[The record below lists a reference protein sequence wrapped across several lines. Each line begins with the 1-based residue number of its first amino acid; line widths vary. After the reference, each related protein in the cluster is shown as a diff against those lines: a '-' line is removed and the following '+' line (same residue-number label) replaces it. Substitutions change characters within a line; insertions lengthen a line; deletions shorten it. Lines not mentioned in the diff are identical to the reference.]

1 MSRVM
6 DRVMDIATPL
16 GEGVLL
22 FHGMRGHEELGRL
35 SEYHLDLLSD
45 NGEVDVDAILGKNVT
60 VKLALPD
67 DSTRYFNGFVTRF
80 SQGQLHGRYYH
91 YSATV
96 HPWLWFLTRTAD
108 CRIFQEMTVP
118 DIIKK
123 VFADHGTAD
132 FKLELTSTYRK
143 WTYCVQYRETDFNF
157 VSRLME
163 QEGIYYYFRHTDGH
177 NTMVLTDSCSKHVP
191 SSGYEKIPFVAPDT
205 VVRPELEHIASWQFS
220 REIQPGKYV
229 HKDYD
234 LERPSVDLKTQKVIA
249 YKCAEGHHEVFDYPG
264 EYLQK
269 GDGEQL
275 ALVRIDEFGTQFE
288 TANGTTNAR
297 GVTVG
302 ALFTLE
308 DCPRADQNCE
318 HLVMA
323 ASYDLQLADYEALGG
338 GGSSYQCSFAAMSTR
353 QQFRPRRTTPKPF
366 VQGPQTAVVVG
377 PAGDEIHTDQ
387 FGRVK
392 VQFHW
397 DRLGKKDENSSCW
410 IRVSHPWAGKGW
422 GAVAT
427 PRIGQEVIVDF
438 LEGDPDQPIITG
450 RVYNAEC
457 QPPFGFPAGAVL
469 SGIKSNTHKGSGFNE
484 LSMDDTAGKERVF
497 IHGQYNMDTVVEHD
511 QTSTIHNCRT
521 DRVDV
526 DDSESI
532 GNNQKCD
539 VGVNQD
545 ITVGSN
551 QTRKVGANQ
560 SLSVGANRTKDVTA
574 NETITIGGNR
584 SSTVS
589 GSETATVAL
598 TRTHSVGINEMIN
611 VGAAQEV
618 TVGGLQAVTVG
629 AAQTVNVGAIQS
641 TSIGAS
647 QSVKVGAN
655 QTVQV
660 GANQSTTVGSNA
672 TFSVSGDEA
681 HKIAGGRSAN
691 VGKDDAIKAG
701 KNFLVDAGDSVT
713 IKTGDASITM
723 KKDGTIVIKGKDI
736 TVQGSGKINVKAD
749 GDVTVKGSAIHQN

>member
-22 FHGMRGHEELGRL
+22 FHGMRGHEELARI

-45 NGEVDVDAILGKNVT
+45 NGDIDVDAILGKNVT
-60 VKLALPD
+60 IKLGLPD

-80 SQGQLHGRYYH
+80 SQGQVHGRYFT

-163 QEGIYYYFRHTDGH
+163 QEGIYYYFRHTEGH

-191 SSGYEKIPFVAPDT
+191 SAGYEKIPFIAPDKL
-205 VVRPELEHIASWQFS
+205 VRPELEHIGSWQFS

-249 YKCAEGHHEVFDYPG
+249 YTCAEGSHEVFDYPG
-264 EYLQK
+264 AYLQK

-275 ALVRIDEFGTQFE
+275 ALVRIDELGTQFE
-288 TANGTTNAR
+288 TANGTSNAR
-297 GVTVG
+297 GIAVG

-323 ASYDLQLADYEALGG
+323 ANYDLQFADYEALEGG
-338 GGSSYQCSFAAMSTR
+338 GTSYQCTFAAMSTK
-353 QQFRPRRTTPKPF
+353 QQFRPRRATPKPF

-377 PAGDEIHTDQ
+377 PGGDEIYTDQ

-410 IRVSHPWAGKGW
+410 MRVSHPWAGKGW
-422 GAVAT
+422 GAVST

-450 RVYNAEC
+450 RIYNAE
-457 QPPFGFPAGAVL
+457 QMPPYELPANKTQ
-469 SGIKSNTHKGSGFNE
+469 SGIKTRSSTGGSPDNFNE
-484 LSMDDTAGKERVF
+484 IRFEDKKGEEQLF
-497 IHGQYNMDTVVEHD
+497 IHAE
-511 QTSTIHNCRT
+511 
-521 DRVDV
+521 
-526 DDSESI
+526 
-532 GNNQKCD
+532 K
-539 VGVNQD
+539 NQD
-545 ITVGSN
+545 IEVEKDETHWVGHDRTKTIDNDETVLVKHDRKEQVDNDETILIKHDQIKTVQNDLTQTVQNNRSRTVGGHETVRIAKTLTETVVLASSEL
-551 QTRKVGANQ
+551 VGAAKT
-560 SLSVGANRTKDVTA
+560 LSVGGAYQ
-574 NETITIGGNR
+574 
-584 SSTVS
+584 VS
-589 GSETATVAL
+589 
-598 TRTHSVGINEMIN
+598 
-611 VGAAQEV
+611 VGAAMNE
-618 TVGGLQAVTVG
+618 TVGGLKATEVVGALMVMVGGNASQKVAGSESIEVAKDQTVTIAKDMTHTVTGKRTEGVKKEYALTAKKVTVT
-629 AAQTVNVGAIQS
+629 AEDELLL
-641 TSIGAS
+641 
-647 QSVKVGAN
+647 
-655 QTVQV
+655 
-660 GANQSTTVGSNA
+660 
-672 TFSVSGDEA
+672 VSGEA
-681 HKIAGGRSAN
+681 KILLKKNGDIEVSGKKINIKGSGDVIIKGSKIAEN
-691 VGKDDAIKAG
+691 
-701 KNFLVDAGDSVT
+701 
-713 IKTGDASITM
+713 
-723 KKDGTIVIKGKDI
+723 
-736 TVQGSGKINVKAD
+736 
-749 GDVTVKGSAIHQN
+749 